1 MWTFLQG
8 TEDVGAAIATSDTD
22 MADLDGRKSQADQVL
37 QVVRVV
43 LQFLVGPLTTQREV
57 GMCCYPLHCLLGP
70 QCPLVEAL

>member
-22 MADLDGRKSQADQVL
+22 MAALDGRKSQADQVL

-57 GMCCYPLHCLLGP
+57 GM
-70 QCPLVEAL
+70 